1 MHSNDV
7 TNCSLIELAS
17 LVRNKEVSPVA
28 IVRDYLRRIEQQN
41 GGVNALVTIS
51 PDVLEQAGRAESLP
65 ARGEPIGPLHGVPLT
80 IKDTIATAGI
90 RTTSG
95 SRVLKDFVPTADATA
110 VARLKAAGAII
121 LGKTNTPEMAIPYE
135 TENPIFGRTNNPYGQ
150 RLTSG
155 GSSGGEA
162 AAIAAGLSPGGVG
175 SDLSGSIR
183 VPAHFCG
190 IVGLKPTSGRIPM
203 DGHFP
208 FAAGALANGA
218 CLGPMARTVADVSL
232 LFRVLALIKSDL
244 NASTDS
250 EQLKGFGVCWYDYD
264 GVTPVSRETRIAVA
278 AAVEALEQAGLRCFE
293 NQPPAVAAG
302 SRLWVEL
309 FAESSAN
316 DLREFY
322 SGCEELAG
330 PLARKILDTAGQRT
344 QRSPEEFAKTL
355 QERDRLRA
363 ELLAMMESTPLIVAP
378 VGATAAFPHNTTKVS
393 VDGEAVSVFRAFSY
407 AQTFNVFDL
416 PAVVV
421 RAGSTEAGLPIG
433 VQIVGRPFEELTVL
447 KAGAIIEAALG
458 ASTPV
463 NVRER

>member
-1 MHSNDV
+1 M
-7 TNCSLIELAS
+7 T
-17 LVRNKEVSPVA
+17 
-28 IVRDYLRRIEQQN
+28 
-41 GGVNALVTIS
+41 
-51 PDVLEQAGRAESLP
+51 
-65 ARGEPIGPLHGVPLT
+65 GEPVGPLQGVPLT

-95 SRVLKDFVPTADATA
+95 SRVRKDFIPSADATS

-135 TENPIFGRTNNPYGQ
+135 TDNPIFGRTNNPYDE

-162 AAIAAGLSPGGVG
+162 AAIAACLSPGGVG

-203 DGHFP
+203 DGHVP
-208 FAAGALANGA
+208 IARGTLADAA

-232 LFRVLALIKSDL
+232 LFRVLAGIESAAWS
-244 NASTDS
+244 NALTDS
-250 EQLKGFGVCWYDYD
+250 DQLTGLGVCWYDYD
-264 GVTPVSRETRIAVA
+264 GVTPVSRDTRIAVG
-278 AAVEALEQAGLRCFE
+278 AAVAALEKAGLHCVE
-293 NQPPAVAAG
+293 KQPPAVAEG
-302 SRLWVEL
+302 GRLWIDL
-309 FAESSAN
+309 YAESSAN

-330 PLARKILDTAGQRT
+330 PLARKILDSTGRKT
-344 QRSPEEFAKTL
+344 QRGPEELAKVL
-355 QERDRLRA
+355 QERDRLRG

-378 VGATAAFPHNTTKVS
+378 VGAIAAFPHNTSKLS
-393 VDGEAVSVFRAFSY
+393 VDGESMSVFRAFSY

-421 RAGSTEAGLPIG
+421 RAGSTATGLPIN
-433 VQIVGRPFEELTVL
+433 VQIVGRPFEEQTILN
-447 KAGAIIEAALG
+447 AAAIIEAAMG
-458 ASTPV
+458 AWTPP
-463 NVRER
+463 